1 YPNPDVTWETAKKSN
16 VAVEMTVAKDFNI
29 IAELYHEYRYNI
41 LIPRGY
47 IPVSVGIESSAQAN
61 LQANL
66 GTAYST
72 GVDVHVDYNRTL
84 SKDLAITLLGNFTY
98 STNKVGHL
106 EEPQYPY
113 SYLFHSGHPIDQQ
126 FGFIGERLF
135 VDDKEAANSPT
146 QSFSGPLPQGG
157 DIKYRD
163 VNKDGVIDG
172 YDRVPVGLPTTPE
185 IIYGFG
191 FSLKYKQFDL
201 NAFFQ
206 GLARES
212 FFLNS
217 SAQDDRYYGHY
228 GTEPFVNNAQLLRAY
243 ANNHWSLENQNLYAL
258 WPRYSLY
265 DNVNNDQQS
274 SWWLRDGSFMRLKSL
289 EVGYTFPKKWTKH
302 AYMDNARLY
311 FSGLNLLTFSHF
323 KLWDPEQAGQGF
335 GYPIQKVINV
345 GLNLNF

>member
-1 YPNPDVTWETAKKSN
+1 
-16 VAVEMTVAKDFNI
+16 M
-29 IAELYHEYRYNI
+29 
-41 LIPRGY
+41 
-47 IPVSVGIESSAQAN
+47 
-61 LQANL
+61 
-66 GTAYST
+66 
-72 GVDVHVDYNRTL
+72 
-84 SKDLAITLLGNFTY
+84 GNFTY
-98 STNKVGHL
+98 SADKVGHL

-113 SYLFHSGHPIDQQ
+113 PYLFHSGHPIWQQ
-126 FGFIGERLF
+126 YGLIAERLF

-146 QSFSGPLPQGG
+146 QLFSGPLPQGG

-163 VNKDGVIDG
+163 INKDGVIDG
-172 YDRVPVGLPTTPE
+172 YDKAPIGLPSVPE

-191 FSLKYKQFDL
+191 FSVIYKQFDL

-212 FFLNS
+212 FMLNS
-217 SAQDDRYYGHY
+217 TAANDRYYGVY
-228 GTEPFVNNAQLLRAY
+228 GTEPFVNNAQLLQAY

-265 DNVNNDQQS
+265 DNVNNDQAS
-274 SWWLRDGSFMRLKSL
+274 SWWLRDGSFLRLKSL
-289 EVGYTFPKKWTKH
+289 EAGFTFPKKWVRH

-323 KLWDPEQAGQGF
+323 KLWDPEMGGQGF
-335 GYPIQKVINV
+335 GYPIQKVINI